1 MKFKKSV
8 FFIIMFII
16 LFIYTTNIDK
26 IPSNIILFQNQDYE
40 ISYMKGI
47 NIEGDRV
54 SVADNLFRNFAKIKS
69 NDIGEDKLTLSVF
82 GGVIKKDINVNVLP
96 NSEVILGGDTVGIR
110 LYSEGVLVIG
120 MMPVQAKNG
129 EYYEPYK
136 TTKIEK
142 GDIIKKI
149 NNVPIETIEE
159 LVKELNKPNKNN
171 EVLIEYEKDGVKIK
185 ENIVVIDAF
194 DDGKK
199 KIGLWVKDGVMGVG
213 TLTFYNPKTGTYAAL
228 GHGISEQEVKELI
241 QVDTG
246 AINVASILNVKKGE
260 KNSPGE
266 IRGLLNDNLQLG
278 TINNETSG
286 IYGDINDLSNYF
298 RGRETI
304 EIANKNEIELR
315 KSSNNMYSR

>member
-1 MKFKKSV
+1 MKLKKSV
-8 FFIIMFII
+8 FFIIMFTI

-47 NIEGDRV
+47 NIEGKGI
-54 SVADNLFRNFAKIKS
+54 SVADNLFSKLAKIKS
-69 NDIGEDKLTLSVF
+69 NDVGEDKLTLSVF
-82 GGVIKKDINVNVLP
+82 GGAIKKNINVNVLP
-96 NSEVILGGDTVGIR
+96 KSEVILGGDTVGIR

-120 MMPVQAKNG
+120 MMPVQAKDG

-149 NNVPIETIEE
+149 NDESVETIEQ
-159 LVKELNKPNKNN
+159 LVSAINKVN
-171 EVLIEYEKDGVKIK
+171 EQNEILVEYEKDGLIIK
-185 ENIVVIDAF
+185 EKMIAVESF
-194 DDGKK
+194 EDGKK

-213 TLTFYNPKTGTYAAL
+213 TLTFYNPETMTYAAL

-246 AINVASILNVKKGE
+246 MINVASILNVKKGE

-266 IRGLLNDNLQLG
+266 IRGLLNDNIQLG
-278 TINNETSG
+278 TINKNEMSG
-286 IYGDINDLSNYF
+286 IYGNINNLTNYF
-298 RGRETI
+298 RGRQTM
-304 EIANKNEIELR
+304 EIANKNEIVLR
-315 KSSNNMYSR
+315 KSKNTLHC